1 MASEIRV
8 NSLSSRTG
16 LSTVTFTDTGPIF
29 SGITTFQDNSGFNV
43 GTGGSIFSPTSNTVT
58 LGTNS
63 AERLRITSSGV
74 VGINKT
80 SPSSHAQLDV
90 VGSSYWPIL
99 VKTTS
104 TAGGGVAIKNK
115 DDVTSLYTG
124 SGGSSWLTGSAITDG
139 LIRTQNTLLI
149 ATNGNN
155 ERLRITSG
163 GKIGIG
169 ITNPEDYDSEADD
182 LVIGSGG
189 ADTGITVVCGS
200 GVGSHGSIFFADGTS
215 SSGAKKKGQIRYE
228 QNNEIMSF
236 HTNEQQRLTIDLN
249 GNVTLGYAGNSLYF
263 QNGFNNRASR
273 IQNGGASGSANLKF
287 YTNNAGTEAE
297 RLRIDSSGFI
307 TQKFTSNNSTTA
319 EGLFIN
325 NLNNG
330 TGNNASLILSN
341 DSGER
346 KKAAIALIDT
356 GSYGA
361 GDLVFALDGADSGEL
376 HLTNDEKLRI
386 GSGGNLALGGQNTS
400 GYSGHTNFFIGGIA
414 NLYAETTAASGGSL
428 SISNNAYINSSG
440 NWVYRVGGKASNSYQ
455 YDGGYG
461 FRTAGT
467 GSAGGTISWTERFS
481 ITNAGSVTTPN
492 QPGFFARRSIAGDG
506 RAAQAQEWTV
516 TGTGSFNTGSHFNTS
531 NGRFTAPV
539 AGRYIF
545 TAAPGYKQTSYD
557 YNFKFLINGGQQS
570 EPVRII
576 DGGDDLTSHSG
587 FTGTVIYNLNANDY
601 VQVEVGYI
609 HHVNLTYNFFMGYL
623 LG

>member
-1 MASEIRV
+1 MTSKIIV
-8 NSLSSRTG
+8 NTIEADTGISS
-16 LSTVTFTDTGPIF
+16 VTFASNINLANDSSILVSS
-29 SGITTFQDNSGFNV
+29 SGIRL
-43 GTGGSIFSPTSNTVT
+43 GTGSTIAAPSANELALS
-58 LGTNS
+58 TNS
-63 AERLRITSSGV
+63 AERF
-74 VGINKT
+74 
-80 SPSSHAQLDV
+80 
-90 VGSSYWPIL
+90 
-99 VKTTS
+99 
-104 TAGGGVAIKNK
+104 
-115 DDVTSLYTG
+115 
-124 SGGSSWLTGSAITDG
+124 
-139 LIRTQNTLLI
+139 
-149 ATNGNN
+149 
-155 ERLRITSG
+155 RITSG
-163 GKIGIG
+163 GLVGIG
-169 ITNPEDYDSEADD
+169 TDNPDNYNPNADD
-182 LVIGSGG
+182 LVIFGTGHQGLTIRSGTSHDGSIMFNDTDNANQRGIIRYLHTDDSMAFHTSGG
-189 ADTGITVVCGS
+189 
-200 GVGSHGSIFFADGTS
+200 
-215 SSGAKKKGQIRYE
+215 
-228 QNNEIMSF
+228 
-236 HTNEQQRLTIDLN
+236 
-249 GNVTLGYAGNSLYF
+249 
-263 QNGFNNRASR
+263 
-273 IQNGGASGSANLKF
+273 
-287 YTNNAGTEAE
+287 EA
-297 RLRIDSSGFI
+297 LRIDSSGFI
-307 TQKFTSNNSTTA
+307 KQKFTSNNSTTA

-356 GSYGA
+356 GNYGA